1 MHDKMK
7 LFELCETK
15 AGLISS
21 MYNIFQLRVSEKMD
35 TLVHPKAD
43 KNLTQKSFPNS
54 ISNVKKLIVNSV

>member
-35 TLVHPKAD
+35 TLVHPKNKVD
-43 KNLTQKSFPNS
+43 KNLT
-54 ISNVKKLIVNSV
+54 